1 MNLPSLHFA
10 VPADSN
16 RHARAVISGCK
27 SVFSPYA
34 DGVEDGS
41 LSVVESA
48 PFDGIFK
55 FSCPPPKAEP
65 HHFARF
71 LVDKD
76 EKMAAQSDGFF
87 IFGMLQFL
95 WVDLFSD
102 GLR

>member
-1 MNLPSLHFA
+1 MLPHTGLFLLWKVALQMRIRSLL
-10 VPADSN
+10 
-16 RHARAVISGCK
+16 
-27 SVFSPYA
+27 
-34 DGVEDGS
+34 DGS
-41 LSVVESA
+41 LSVVEPA
-48 PFDGIFK
+48 PFDGVFK
-55 FSCPPPKAEP
+55 FSCPPSKAEP

>member
-1 MNLPSLHFA
+1 MNGSKYRQPIKALL
-10 VPADSN
+10 
-16 RHARAVISGCK
+16 
-27 SVFSPYA
+27 
-34 DGVEDGS
+34 DGS

-55 FSCPPPKAEP
+55 FSCPPSKAEP

-76 EKMAAQSDGFF
+76 EKMAAQSDGVF

>member
-1 MNLPSLHFA
+1 MNGSKYRQPIKALL
-10 VPADSN
+10 
-16 RHARAVISGCK
+16 
-27 SVFSPYA
+27 
-34 DGVEDGS
+34 DGS

-55 FSCPPPKAEP
+55 FSCPPSKAEP

-76 EKMAAQSDGFF
+76 EKMAAQSDGVF

-95 WVDLFSD
+95 WLICFQTASD
-102 GLR
+102 RLVPSEKVIPVQILLSG